1 MYDEIA
7 SKYHLPKST
16 VRDIIITGLKTSNVV
31 NKCRSR
37 KRIFSKQ
44 GGRKKTRIAQN
55 KLRVNKNK
63 IK

>member
-1 MYDEIA
+1 MIA

-31 NKCRSR
+31 NKCRRSR
-37 KRIFSKQ
+37 KRIFSEQ
-44 GGRKKTRIAQN
+44 GGRKKSRIAQN